1 MKKKLLFISL
11 SLFSFYN
18 VNAQELAGDPEERIR
33 IGVKAGLN
41 LSNVYDTKG
50 QEFNADGKFG
60 FAVGGFVSVPF
71 GKLIGFQP
79 ELILS
84 QKGFQGTGSLLG
96 SSYSFTRT
104 TTYLD
109 VPLLFAVR
117 PTEFLTFL
125 VGPQYSFLLNQK
137 DVFGSA
143 TTTIEQESVFR
154 NDNIR
159 KNTLCFT
166 GGLDINLNNL
176 VLCARVGWDMLKNIG
191 NGTSETP
198 RYKNV
203 WYQATIGFRF

>member
-125 VGPQYSFLLNQK
+125 FGPQYSFLLNQK

-176 VLCARVGWDMLKNIG
+176 VLGARVGWDMLKNIG

>member
-18 VNAQELAGDPEERIR
+18 ANAQELAGDPEERIR

-41 LSNVYDTKG
+41 LSNVYDSRG
-50 QEFNADGKFG
+50 QQFNADGKFG

-79 ELILS
+79 ELLLS

-109 VPLLFAVR
+109 IPLLFAIR
-117 PTEFLTFL
+117 PTEFISFL

-137 DVFGSA
+137 DVFRSA
-143 TTTIEQESVFR
+143 TKTIEQENVFR

-166 GGLDINLNNL
+166 GGLDINLKN
-176 VLCARVGWDMLKNIG
+176 VVIGARVGWDLLKNIG

>member
-1 MKKKLLFISL
+1 MKKKLLLISL
-11 SLFSFYN
+11 GLISFFDA
-18 VNAQELAGDPEERIR
+18 NAQEQSGDPEERIR
-33 IGVKAGLN
+33 IGAKAGLN
-41 LSNVYDTKG
+41 LSNVYDSRG
-50 QEFNADGKFG
+50 QQFNADAKFG
-60 FAVGGFVSVPF
+60 FAVGGFLSVPF

-79 ELILS
+79 ELLLS

-109 VPLLFAVR
+109 LPLLFAVR

-125 VGPQYSFLLNQK
+125 VGPQYSFLLNKK

-143 TTTIEQESVFR
+143 TTTIEQQSVFR

-176 VLCARVGWDMLKNIG
+176 VLGARVGWDMLKNIG

>member
-1 MKKKLLFISL
+1 MKKKLLLISL
-11 SLFSFYN
+11 SIISFCN
-18 VNAQELAGDPEERIR
+18 ANAQVFKKDAEERIR
-33 IGVKAGLN
+33 IGAKAGLN
-41 LSNVYDTKG
+41 LSNVYDSKG
-50 QEFNADGKFG
+50 QQFNADAKFG
-60 FAVGGFVSVPF
+60 FAAGGFVSIPF

-79 ELILS
+79 ELLLS

-109 VPLLFAVR
+109 LPLLFAVR
-117 PTEFLTFL
+117 PSEFITFL

-176 VLCARVGWDMLKNIG
+176 VLSARVGWDMLKNIG

-203 WYQATIGFRF
+203 WYQATVGFRF